1 MAETDNKIDEDFA
14 NAIIDYLDYKFDK
27 VMEKKIKLVFN
38 QGFELGLEQGLEQG
52 SEQTYL
58 RMIFKGMD
66 PRLIGCSEELFQKLY
81 EKAKQM
87 NN

>member
-38 QGFELGLEQGLEQG
+38 QGFELGLEQGLEQA
-52 SEQTYL
+52 YL
-58 RMIFKGMD
+58 KMIFKGMD
-66 PRLIGCSEELFQKLY
+66 PRMIGCSEELFQKLY